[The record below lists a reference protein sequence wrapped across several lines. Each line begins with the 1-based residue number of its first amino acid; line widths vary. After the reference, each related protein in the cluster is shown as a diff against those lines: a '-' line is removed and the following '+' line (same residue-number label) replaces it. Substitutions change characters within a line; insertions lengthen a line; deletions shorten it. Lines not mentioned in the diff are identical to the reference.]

1 MKKIS
6 IKGINIKKRIISLVS
21 LVVLVLASFTG
32 CGASSKDTTADK
44 GGKKLFPIRV
54 ATQTGFNEFDV
65 ATALGYFKEEG
76 IEIKYTGV
84 LQAGT
89 SEVQTVVAGSNDVF
103 TGHPST
109 VAKAVLAGAKIKIVS
124 PGMVDNAN
132 FVHMDY
138 MVRKDGPIQSA
149 EDLKKRKVKVAVA
162 GTGSCSDLIALE
174 WAKKN
179 GIPEENLEFVLMPE
193 AQQEQA
199 VTQGLVDIANLHPV
213 SYKKAHADG
222 KLKTLFTSWEVVGSP
237 AAGSSIRGFSDKF
250 IKEHPDVVRGFIRAL
265 YKAHVYINSHQ
276 KESIDIVAKAL
287 DKDPSTLATFWYDE
301 NKKVQDSYVQTWLDL
316 MKAHGQLKST
326 DSIKA
331 SDIYT
336 NEYND
341 IK

>member
-1 MKKIS
+1 MKKFS
-6 IKGINIKKRIISLVS
+6 IKSFSISRRVVSLVS
-21 LVVLVLASFTG
+21 LVLVASLSLTG
-32 CGASSKDTTADK
+32 CSSSKETASNSSDDN
-44 GGKKLFPIRV
+44 LFEV
-54 ATQTGFNEFDV
+54 KMASQTGFNEYDV

-76 IEIKYTGV
+76 IKIKYTGV

-89 SEVQTVVAGSNDVF
+89 SEIQTVVTGVNDVF
-103 TGHPST
+103 QNHPSS

-138 MVRKDGPIQSA
+138 MVKADGPIQSA
-149 EDLKKRKVKVAVA
+149 ADVKNKKVKVAVS
-162 GTGSCSDLIALE
+162 GTGSCGDLIALE

-179 GIPEENLEFVLMPE
+179 GVPEENLEFVLMPE

-199 VTQGLVDIANLHPV
+199 VQLGQVDVANLHPV

-222 KLKTLFTSWEVVGSP
+222 LKTLFTSWEVVGSP
-237 AAGSSIRGFSDKF
+237 AAGSSIRGFSEKF
-250 IKEHPDVVRGFIRAL
+250 INEHPDVVKGFIRAL

-276 KESIDIVAKAL
+276 KESIEIVAKAL
-287 DKDPSTLATFWYDE
+287 DKDPSSLATFWYDE
-301 NKKVQDSYVQTWLDL
+301 NKTVQDSYVQKWLDL
-316 MKAHGQLKST
+316 MIAHGQLKA
-326 DSIKA
+326 DDPIKA

-336 NEYND
+336 NEYNT